1 MQKKMS
7 TMFRVLSRNMQIFSS
22 YLISL
27 SHIIRY
33 GVFVR
38 VKRKLNIEVNS
49 AIIYYDC
56 WYVHTCVILQ
66 KQSRISILIQGTIL
80 SRVHLRSFTKIIAEI
95 NAKRYVSAYSW
106 GEPKHNNWYRKWQ
119 SIFSF
124 EMAKLLF

>member
-1 MQKKMS
+1 MS

-49 AIIYYDC
+49 AIIYYNC
-56 WYVHTCVILQ
+56 
-66 KQSRISILIQGTIL
+66 
-80 SRVHLRSFTKIIAEI
+80 
-95 NAKRYVSAYSW
+95 
-106 GEPKHNNWYRKWQ
+106 
-119 SIFSF
+119 
-124 EMAKLLF
+124 